1 MRQWLLLG
9 AGAAILLAVTVG
21 AAVALRH
28 RDSAITVPAPSPY
41 RGSIPPAGI
50 RAPEF
55 NLRDYRGENVTTRDL
70 RGRVEVVSFVDSKCT
85 QKCPIV
91 TSVIALALRRLPSR
105 TRREIVAVLISV
117 NPNVDTPASIE
128 RFLTARRAR
137 ALYYLVGSVQEL
149 RPVWKAY
156 GVLPAVDTG
165 NPDIHS
171 SDVRIFDRK
180 GIWVSTQH
188 AGVDLTAS
196 NLDHDINLALQ
207 GAG

>member
-1 MRQWLLLG
+1 M
-9 AGAAILLAVTVG
+9 
-21 AAVALRH
+21 
-28 RDSAITVPAPSPY
+28 
-41 RGSIPPAGI
+41 
-50 RAPEF
+50 
-55 NLRDYRGENVTTRDL
+55 
-70 RGRVEVVSFVDSKCT
+70 
-85 QKCPIV
+85 
-91 TSVIALALRRLPSR
+91 
-105 TRREIVAVLISV
+105 RREIVPVLISV

-156 GVLPAVDTG
+156 GILPAVDTG

-171 SDVRIFDRK
+171 SDVRIFDRQ

-196 NLDHDINLALQ
+196 NLDHDINLALH

>member
-9 AGAAILLAVTVG
+9 VGATILLAGTVG

-28 RDSAITVPAPSPY
+28 RDSAITVAAPSPY

-70 RGRVEVVSFVDSKCT
+70 HGRVEVVSFVDSKCT

-91 TSVIALALRRLPSR
+91 TNVIALALRQLPPR
-105 TRREIVAVLISV
+105 TRREIVPVLISV

-156 GVLPAVDTG
+156 GILPAVDTG

-171 SDVRIFDRK
+171 SDVRIFDRQ

-196 NLDHDINLALQ
+196 NLDHDINLALH